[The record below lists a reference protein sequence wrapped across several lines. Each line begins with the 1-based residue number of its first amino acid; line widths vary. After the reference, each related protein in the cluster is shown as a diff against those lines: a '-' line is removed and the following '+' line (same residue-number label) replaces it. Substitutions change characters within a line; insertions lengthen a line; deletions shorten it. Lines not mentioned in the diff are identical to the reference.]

1 MSVAFYMDEHVP
13 KPITVGLRIRGVD
26 VITVQ
31 DDKRWGTDDAV
42 LIDRAGHLGR
52 VMFSFDADMLREANR
67 RQQVGESF
75 SGVIFAH
82 PTQISVGEC
91 IRDLQ
96 IIAEAGE
103 LEDLHNRVLYLP
115 L

>member
-13 KPITVGLRIRGVD
+13 KPITIGLRIRGVD
-26 VITVQ
+26 VVTVQ
-31 DDKRWGTDDAV
+31 DDKRQGTDDAI
-42 LIDRAGHLGR
+42 LIDRAGQLGR
-52 VMFSFDADMLREANR
+52 VLFSFDADMLREATR

-91 IRDLQ
+91 IRDLE

-103 LEDLHNRVLYLP
+103 LEDLRDRVFYLP